1 MINKLLLVVTCVVPI
16 LFGYNAM
23 AQVQIYNPNAD
34 AIKDLNQAIE
44 RADVQGKHV
53 LVQVGGNWCP
63 WCVKLNKIF
72 TTDSTIMKV
81 LNANYVLVKVNYSKE
96 NKNEAVLEKLEFPQ
110 RFGFPV
116 LVILDDHGKRI
127 HTQDSGL
134 LESGDGYD
142 TKKIVSFLKN
152 WTKAAIGKP
161 EKKTPTLSGSFIL
174 HIV

>member
-44 RADVQGKHV
+44 RAGVQGKHV

-96 NKNEAVLEKLEFPQ
+96 NKNEAVLEKSEFPQ

-116 LVILDDHGKRI
+116 FVILDGKGNRI
-127 HTQDSGL
+127 HTQNSAF
-134 LESGDGYD
+134 LEKDKSYD
-142 TKKIVSFLKN
+142 RDKVLQFFKHWSP
-152 WTKAAIGKP
+152 AAINP
-161 EKKTPTLSGSFIL
+161 NSYKK
-174 HIV
+174 